1 MKMMMKKKKKRRKG
15 WMKEGIV
22 IREFDYVFEM
32 FERMKCVDSW
42 FEAERKSTDTVIEWL
57 EIWRC

>member
-1 MKMMMKKKKKRRKG
+1 
-15 WMKEGIV
+15 MKEGIV